1 MIDLHTHILPNM
13 DDGSKSLEETV
24 ALLKLLKQQGISTV
38 AATPH
43 FYAQEAPGAFLKRR
57 NASLEM
63 LRSIPEEDRLN
74 ILPGAEV
81 AYFSGIGSSEALIP
95 LQIGETKLLLVEM
108 PFGAWSDYVVEDI
121 CEIPIQLGLIPV
133 LAHVNRY
140 PGRDQFPKYKDVLL
154 AGGVYFQ
161 CNTEAFFTF
170 RSRRWALEL
179 LKKGYIHFLGSD
191 SHNLTTRPPRWTE
204 ARAVVEKKLDKSYLD
219 HLDHEARSI
228 LNCK

>member
-13 DDGSKSLEETV
+13 DDGSKSPEETA
-24 ALLKLLKQQGISTV
+24 ALLKLLTQQGISTV

-43 FYAQEAPGAFLKRR
+43 FYAQEAPDVFLRR
-57 NASLEM
+57 RSAALEKM
-63 LRSIPEEDRLN
+63 RSIPEAEAMT

-81 AYFSGIGSSEALIP
+81 AYFSGIGSCEALIP
-95 LQIGETKLLLVEM
+95 LQIDQTRLLLVEM
-108 PFGAWSDYVVEDI
+108 PFGAWSDHVVEDV
-121 CEIPIQLGLIPV
+121 CEIPIRLGLIPV

-140 PGRDQFPKYKDVLL
+140 PGREQFPKYKDALL
-154 AGGVYFQ
+154 AGGAYFQ

-191 SHNLTTRPPRWTE
+191 THNLTTRPPRWTE
-204 ARAVVEKKLDKSYLD
+204 ARAIIEKKLGENYLEYLD
-219 HLDHEARSI
+219 QEARSI